1 MIKRWLTK
9 AQNWDGLRDILA
21 PKLLVSH
28 TSQLSPNANPRPHTH
43 IPQVDYA
50 KVNNA
55 KFVDLPAE
63 KYIEM
68 MSDPLF
74 LGDPLIV
81 SQHLIGA
88 TKWEKISDEEVVS
101 HHQSRAA
108 HQRWADEQRSVV
120 AVKGHGHGVVT
131 TFYKKLDGVWKWAG
145 IRTKVIWN
153 EYDFEHVFI
162 GKAGKD
168 V

>member
-1 MIKRWLTK
+1 MGSVGQQSITFEEWLACSAVLYDWADNYDNK
-9 AQNWDGLRDILA
+9 NWDGLRDILA
-21 PKLLVSH
+21 PKLL
-28 TSQLSPNANPRPHTH
+28 
-43 IPQVDYA
+43 VDYA

-153 EYDFEHVFI
+153 EYDFEHVFV

>member
-1 MIKRWLTK
+1 MS
-9 AQNWDGLRDILA
+9 RDSCCIHIL
-21 PKLLVSH
+21 S
-28 TSQLSPNANPRPHTH
+28 
-43 IPQVDYA
+43 QVDYA

-88 TKWEKISDEEVVS
+88 TKWEKISDKEIIS

-108 HQRWADEQRSVV
+108 HQRWTDDKRNEV

-131 TFYKKLDGVWKWAG
+131 TLYKQINGKWKWAG
-145 IRTKVIWN
+145 IRTKVNWN
-153 EYDFEHVFI
+153 EHDFEHVFR
-162 GKAGKD
+162 GSAGKNM
-168 V
+168 